1 MRSMYL
7 IALCLLVLATSA
19 SHAQSPRTFDVPE
32 PCRDVKQDVDSLER
46 RKQRLEQ
53 EIAAKQAALSAA
65 TESNRKA
72 LGEEVRRDQ
81 EVLVGL
87 VFELECA
94 AIKRRVQETPVT
106 PRRAARPAVPKAI
119 EITTYYAT
127 NRKRS
132 GVQDP
137 AKFYDLTDSGT
148 VEYGRAIVSMPLS
161 HTPGD
166 LELPSLW
173 KLERRPDPN
182 KHFVLK
188 AVNPLRVDAA
198 LQEISQTLQVSPGK
212 AVLLFVHGYNT
223 TFQDAAMRTAQLAYD
238 LKFPGV
244 PLFFSWPSAG
254 RPTSYLRDTDTAE
267 LSERHFAQLLDH
279 LSRLP
284 TTDVYVIAHSM
295 GNRIVTTG
303 VRARVEKGQDTS
315 KVRELLLAAPD
326 INADL
331 FRTQIAPALARMRGT
346 RTTVYASSKDLA
358 LRASSVLHEYSRV
371 GDTHPNVFV
380 HPRIETIDASGVSL
394 LNRGY
399 GHTYIM
405 DSQAVLND
413 IHLLLQRRVSAKDRG
428 LSAVGKAPALY
439 WKFR

>member
-1 MRSMYL
+1 MRSMCL
-7 IALCLLVLATSA
+7 IALCLLVLVTSA
-19 SHAQSPRTFDVPE
+19 SHAQSPSTFDVPE
-32 PCRDVKQDVDSLER
+32 PCRDVKPDVDSLER

-53 EIAAKQAALSAA
+53 EIAAKNTALSTA
-65 TESNRKA
+65 TDSLRKS
-72 LGEEVRRDQ
+72 LQEELRNAQ
-81 EVLVGL
+81 EALVGV
-87 VFELECA
+87 VFEIECA
-94 AIKRRVQETPVT
+94 GIKRRVRQTPVRQ
-106 PRRAARPAVPKAI
+106 RRAAHPAAQKAVA
-119 EITTYYAT
+119 ITTYFAT

-137 AKFYDLTDSGT
+137 ANFYDLTDSGT
-148 VEYGRAIVSMPLS
+148 VEYGRAIVSIPLS

-182 KHFVLK
+182 KHFVVK
-188 AVNPLRVDAA
+188 AVNPLHVDAA

-223 TFQDAAMRTAQLAYD
+223 TFQDAAMRTAQLAHD
-238 LKFPGV
+238 LKFAGIPF
-244 PLFFSWPSAG
+244 FFSWPSAG

-267 LSERHFAQLLDH
+267 LSERHFVQLLDH

-284 TTDVYVIAHSM
+284 ATDLYIIAHSM
-295 GNRIVTTG
+295 GNRIVTRG
-303 VRARVEKGQDTS
+303 VRARVEKRQDTS
-315 KVRELLLAAPD
+315 KLKELLLAAPD

-331 FRTQIAPALARMRGT
+331 FRTQIAPALAQMRGT

-358 LRASSVLHEYSRV
+358 LRASSVLHEYSRL
-371 GDTHPNVFV
+371 GDTYPNVFV

-413 IHLLLQRRVSAKDRG
+413 INLLLQRRVSAKDRG
-428 LSAVGKAPALY
+428 LSEVGKVPDLY
-439 WKFR
+439 WKFP